1 MENNSSEIPCS
12 QKEVMKPIFSESVLS
27 TDEESSTS
35 IPTSDGTVKKL
46 RFLSDVKLNYNTIM
60 EGLNLAKKSKALPP
74 YMNIAVNFTPRM
86 LQHQTKD
93 SVKDQVRE
101 LNARIKTEVLS
112 SLSGITAKAITEV
125 GKEMDSIVQEVD
137 EQFLKAEQFEERN
150 RFFKTAIE
158 IKEEYATKLAK
169 YKENLPRKQ
178 TYSSGFKPKD
188 KFRKF

>member
-1 MENNSSEIPCS
+1 MEDSNSEIPCS
-12 QKEVMKPIFSESVLS
+12 QKEVKRPIFSESVLN
-27 TDEESSTS
+27 TNEESSTS
-35 IPTSDGTVKKL
+35 IPTCDGSVKQLK
-46 RFLSDVKLNYNTIM
+46 FLSDVKFNYNTIM

-74 YMNIAVNFTPRM
+74 YMNITVNFTPRM

-93 SVKDQVRE
+93 GVKDQVRE

-137 EQFLKAEQFEERN
+137 EQFIKGEKFEERN
-150 RFFKTAIE
+150 RFFKTANE

-169 YKENLPRKQ
+169 YKESLPRKQ
-178 TYSSGFKPKD
+178 TFSSGFKAKD
-188 KFRKF
+188 RYRKF